1 MEKNVQVKNILLF
14 AAPFLVSAVLLTVIQ
29 APISWSPLAW
39 VSLVPFIVACSPKT
53 KPRRLFLVTF
63 VISFFYWLGNLYW
76 IAPITIIGW
85 ITLCLYTAVLWP
97 VLALCLRY
105 CRIKKVPLFLAS
117 AVLVVGVER
126 MQGLF
131 LGGFFWRFL
140 AHSQYENTTII
151 QIADI
156 FGAGGVSFLIAMV
169 NGLLAELVIAI
180 LNIKFEIPNL
190 FSIGNI
196 LKTAIVGA
204 AVAASIFYGRWR
216 ISQEAECIRPGPMA
230 ASLQSNVPQ
239 SVKRSFESSDVLFG
253 DLMEQSKAAAA
264 AGAELIVWP
273 ETMVQAYLD
282 EGIWPYMESSEE
294 HAIYDQKLK
303 DHSKDTAYVLVGAYG
318 AQIERNN
325 AESYVARYNSAFLY
339 RPDGQKALEKYDKIH
354 LVPFGEV
361 LPFKKSI
368 PSLYNL
374 LMKFT
379 PYNYDYSLDYGSNYT
394 VFNMAGDPNREIPD
408 YKFSVMICYEGTV
421 PYIARRFAL
430 DEQGKKQ
437 IDWIINIS
445 NDGWFVRFKDK
456 KVIPSTELPQHAAVC
471 AFRAVENRLAVLRS
485 VNTGISCLIDS
496 SGRIK
501 NGYSAGTLPSEALAR
516 TGLSGWFLD
525 RIPIDQRT
533 SFFSKYG
540 EWLDFCCEVCVF
552 SLIILSLLTKIV
564 RFKNKKVIIRSGQ
577 MKNRHKKVK
586 TRKLK
591 IFAFIIQI
599 SFFLF
604 LILFACGCGSF
615 HADSTDLDRNNLTI
629 TQSEAIQIIGRS
641 LADIDPLVR
650 VNAIEVV
657 ATTRQLNFMPR
668 VQQLLQDTSAP
679 VRFASALAVGDMQYT
694 PAKNLV
700 NRMLKDPDSNVIIAA
715 SYAMVRLGHPE
726 YIKVLRESLSDTNQ
740 TVRANAAMLLGKS
753 NDRGSLKLL
762 YWALQDKNSDDK
774 VTYQTAEAIAM
785 LGDESIYPK
794 LWAMLISAYADVR
807 MIGIRAMGTL
817 GTRKAEDAIISML
830 DDSVIEVR
838 LATAEQLGKLNNKM
852 GESIVVDVFRKN
864 LANQIEVQA
873 RERVYV
879 LSALAIGQIGTS
891 TLTEYLPQLMKSESK
906 FVQLA
911 AAKAVF
917 QSTMR

>member
-1 MEKNVQVKNILLF
+1 MEKKVQLKNKLFF
-14 AAPFLVSAVLLTVIQ
+14 AAPFVISALMLTLIQ
-29 APISWSPLAW
+29 APISWSLLAW
-39 VSLVPFIVACSPKT
+39 VSLVPFIIACSPKT
-53 KPRRLFLVTF
+53 KPKQLFVVTF
-63 VISFFYWLGNLYW
+63 VISFLYWLGNLYW

-85 ITLCLYTAVLWP
+85 ITMCLYTALLWP
-97 VLALCLRY
+97 VLALSLRY

-117 AVLVVGVER
+117 AILVVGVER

-140 AHSQYENTTII
+140 AHSQYENITII

-156 FGAGGVSFLIAMV
+156 FGAGGISFLIAMV
-169 NGLLAELVIAI
+169 NGLLAELVITFSRFKFQI
-180 LNIKFEIPNL
+180 SSVFTVGNLIKIV
-190 FSIGNI
+190 
-196 LKTAIVGA
+196 IVGA

-216 ISQEAECIRPGPMA
+216 INQESECIREGPMA

-239 SVKRSFESSDVLFG
+239 SVKRSFESSDVLFNE
-253 DLMEQSKAAAA
+253 LMEQSKAAAS

-282 EGIWPYMESSEE
+282 ESVWPYLESPEE
-294 HAIYDQKLK
+294 HINYDQKLK
-303 DHSKDTAYVLVGAYG
+303 DHSKNTAYILVGAYG
-318 AQIERNN
+318 AQMERDNGN
-325 AESYVARYNSAFLY
+325 YYLARYNSAFLY
-339 RPDGQKALEKYDKIH
+339 TPEGKKAREKYDKIH

-361 LPFKKSI
+361 LPFRKTI
-368 PSLYNL
+368 PWLYNL

-379 PYNYDYSLDYGSNYT
+379 PYNFDYSLDYGSNYT
-394 VFNMAGDPNREIPD
+394 VFKMTGDPNRGTPD
-408 YKFSVMICYEGTV
+408 YKFSVMICYEDTV
-421 PYIARRFAL
+421 PFIARRFAL

-437 IDWIINIS
+437 IDWLINIS
-445 NDGWFVRFKDK
+445 NDGWFVQFKHD

-496 SGRIK
+496 FGRIK
-501 NGYSAGTLPSEALAR
+501 NGYSAGTLPSKAMTR

-525 RIPIDQRT
+525 RIPIDRRT

-540 EWLDFCCEVCVF
+540 EWLDFCCEVFVF
-552 SLIILSLLTKIV
+552 SLIILSLLTKFV
-564 RFKNKKVIIRSGQ
+564 RFKNERLIVRSEQ
-577 MKNRHKKVK
+577 MKNRRKKVK
-586 TRKLK
+586 TQRLK
-591 IFAFIIQI
+591 IFAFTILI
-599 SFFLF
+599 SFIFFLMF
-604 LILFACGCGSF
+604 FACGCESF
-615 HADSTDLDRNNLTI
+615 HTNSTALDRNKLTI
-629 TQSEAIQIIGRS
+629 TQSEAVQIIGGS
-641 LADIDPLVR
+641 LADTDPLVR

-657 ATTRQLNFMPR
+657 ATTRQHNFMPR

-694 PAKNLV
+694 PAQNLI

-726 YIKVLRESLSDTNQ
+726 YIDVLRESISDTNQ

-807 MIGIRAMGTL
+807 VIGTRAMGTL
-817 GTRKAEDAIISML
+817 GTKKAEDALISML
-830 DDSVIEVR
+830 DDSVLEVR
-838 LATAEQLGKLNNKM
+838 LAAAEQLGKLNNTI
-852 GESIVVDVFRKN
+852 GEPIVLDVFRKN
-864 LANQIEVQA
+864 LTNQIEPES

-879 LSALAIGQIGTS
+879 LSALAIGHIDTPA
-891 TLTEYLPQLMKSESK
+891 LTEYLGQLMKNESK
-906 FVQLA
+906 FVRLA

-917 QSTMR
+917 QSTIR